1 DIAGKTEAVL
11 TVKTENGTVSL
22 DRETLKTVAAEA
34 AGATVTL
41 EVIEVAAPT
50 AAHKEAAGT
59 NGHIIQLVIKSGD
72 KIISYFNEGK
82 ATVTVAIPFRLDGK
96 KIAAIHIAD
105 DGTIEH
111 LKGEQVTVNG
121 IKHYRFDT
129 PHFSAF
135 ALVDADEIGLEV
147 ETQPEVMSAEEVK
160 ELIADLSL
168 VARSAKV
175 KKGIK
180 VTLKLDAGDKAII
193 EALEEEG
200 FTVKYKFYRSTKKS
214 SKYQAKLTSKKA
226 SYTNT
231 GGKKGTKYY
240 YKAIAQVY
248 DAEGKLMAQTALKQ
262 CKYACRIWK

>member
-1 DIAGKTEAVL
+1 MSAIGNKFKSIGRKLRRYAIGVFREIKRIRWPKGK
-11 TVKTENGTVSL
+11 
-22 DRETLKTVAAEA
+22 D
-34 AGATVTL
+34 
-41 EVIEVAAPT
+41 
-50 AAHKEAAGT
+50 
-59 NGHIIQLVIKSGD
+59 LV
-72 KIISYFNEGK
+72 K
-82 ATVTVAIPFRLDGK
+82 ATVTVAIPFKLDGK

-111 LKGEQVTVNG
+111 LKGQEVTVGG

-180 VTLKLDAGDKAII
+180 VTLKLDEGDKAII
-193 EALEEEG
+193 EALEAEG
-200 FTVKYKFYRSTKKS
+200 FTVKYKFYRSTKKA
-214 SKYQAKLTSKKA
+214 SKYKAKFTNKKT

-240 YKAIAQVY
+240 YKARGHVY